1 VAVKVLD
8 PELAPSPTFAE
19 RFVREAQTIA
29 RLEHP
34 LIVPIHEVGKRDG
47 MLFIVMRCV
56 DGPSVRQLL
65 AAKKRLTVR
74 DAAAIARQVAD
85 ALAYAHD
92 EGVVHRD
99 VKPDNILLDKH
110 GRVFVTD
117 FGIAKAASDAAGRRG
132 EQLTSEGMVLGT
144 PQYMSPEQAAG
155 EAVDGRSDVYSLGIV
170 LYQMLAGE
178 PPFDGPT
185 SASILAKQLT
195 AQPPPITKLRSDVPP
210 ALAAVLDRMLA
221 KEPADRF
228 QTAAAAS
235 QALVGVLPTAARD
248 TVQGPLRHRVLGV
261 AVKTLVVV
269 ALASAAFL
277 AGMVFVFWTVLSDP
291 PRFALGG
298 PLPDSLTR
306 ALRANG
312 ALAAGDTAEYVFA
325 PDGSLDTVVLV
336 VGRRWVAV
344 SRPHGVRRYRRD
356 SVAYAYNFTF
366 KGGPGARFLLTIG
379 RRADT
384 VYQQLSPRA
393 AITLAQHIGEILPS
407 DTTDGRSRPRVR
419 VEPRGGS
426 SRR

>member
-1 VAVKVLD
+1 
-8 PELAPSPTFAE
+8 
-19 RFVREAQTIA
+19 
-29 RLEHP
+29 
-34 LIVPIHEVGKRDG
+34 
-47 MLFIVMRCV
+47 
-56 DGPSVRQLL
+56 
-65 AAKKRLTVR
+65 
-74 DAAAIARQVAD
+74 
-85 ALAYAHD
+85 
-92 EGVVHRD
+92 
-99 VKPDNILLDKH
+99 
-110 GRVFVTD
+110 
-117 FGIAKAASDAAGRRG
+117 
-132 EQLTSEGMVLGT
+132 
-144 PQYMSPEQAAG
+144 
-155 EAVDGRSDVYSLGIV
+155 
-170 LYQMLAGE
+170 
-178 PPFDGPT
+178 
-185 SASILAKQLT
+185 
-195 AQPPPITKLRSDVPP
+195 
-210 ALAAVLDRMLA
+210 
-221 KEPADRF
+221 
-228 QTAAAAS
+228 
-235 QALVGVLPTAARD
+235 
-248 TVQGPLRHRVLGV
+248 LRHRVLGV